1 MISIWS
7 SVGRILLI
15 FILYLYLGLC
25 GYKLGNYEPSN
36 VKFSRP
42 LNESEFIT
50 QGYFGMAKVYK
61 KLGEFDKAKENME
74 TSEELIGSKR
84 EEIHNEF
91 LNEIY
96 LSKVV
101 EFKKHFN

>member
-1 MISIWS
+1 M
-7 SVGRILLI
+7 I

-50 QGYFGMAKVYK
+50 QGYFSMAKVYK
-61 KLGEFDKAKENME
+61 KRGEIDKAKENME
-74 TSEELIGSKR
+74 TS
-84 EEIHNEF
+84 
-91 LNEIY
+91 
-96 LSKVV
+96 
-101 EFKKHFN
+101 